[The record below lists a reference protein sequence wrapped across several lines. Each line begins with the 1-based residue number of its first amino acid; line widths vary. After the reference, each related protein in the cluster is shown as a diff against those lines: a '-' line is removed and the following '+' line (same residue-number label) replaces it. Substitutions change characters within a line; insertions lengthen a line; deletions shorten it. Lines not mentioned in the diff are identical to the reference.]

1 MNEKSLVSQGIQGSF
16 AGIASAFIT
25 QTLEHMIPWMMV
37 SAAVI
42 VCDLAFGVRKS
53 LLMGEEVRF
62 SRAVRNTMG
71 KMVTYFAFVC
81 MVCMIC
87 VASGEQYDIDIWSC
101 LLVCFIEGCS
111 IIGNI
116 LKPKGINF
124 NLIGAFG
131 AMFKRV
137 GLDKED
143 AKEVFKE
150 VSEEELE
157 KKRRQNER
165 RRELRRKKKE
175 EEKRKKEEEK
185 TTKEEEDLEK
195 GSGTARKGRKKS
207 VPQPDKGN

>member
-1 MNEKSLVSQGIQGSF
+1 MNEKSLLSHGVQGGF

-25 QTLEHMIPWMMV
+25 QTLEHMIPWLMV

-42 VCDLAFGVRKS
+42 LCDLAFGVRKS

-81 MVCMIC
+81 MVCMVC
-87 VASGEQYDIDIWSC
+87 VASGQKYGIDKWSC

-111 IIGNI
+111 IVGNI
-116 LKPKGINF
+116 LKPKGIDF

-131 AMFKRV
+131 AMFKKV

-143 AKEVFKE
+143 AKDVFTE
-150 VSEEELE
+150 VSEEEM
-157 KKRRQNER
+157 KKRRQRNER
-165 RRELRRKKKE
+165 RRERYREKKKSNAV
-175 EEKRKKEEEK
+175 KKQ
-185 TTKEEEDLEK
+185 
-195 GSGTARKGRKKS
+195 A
-207 VPQPDKGN
+207 

>member
-1 MNEKSLVSQGIQGSF
+1 MNEKSALLSNTIQGSF

-25 QTLEHMIPWMMV
+25 QTLEHMIPWLMV

-42 VCDLAFGVRKS
+42 LCDLAFGVRKS
-53 LLMGEEVRF
+53 LIIGEEVRF

-87 VASGEQYDIDIWSC
+87 VASGQRYQIDVWAC

-124 NLIGAFG
+124 NLLGALNEVGKATFKKVG
-131 AMFKRV
+131 MEGVDTGRMFV
-137 GLDKED
+137 EG
-143 AKEVFKE
+143 
-150 VSEEELE
+150 E
-157 KKRRQNER
+157 KKT
-165 RRELRRKKKE
+165 RKRAT
-175 EEKRKKEEEK
+175 RKPK
-185 TTKEEEDLEK
+185 
-195 GSGTARKGRKKS
+195 
-207 VPQPDKGN
+207 N

>member
-1 MNEKSLVSQGIQGSF
+1 MNEKNLVSQSIQGSF

-25 QTLEHMIPWMMV
+25 QTLEHMIPWLMV

-42 VCDLAFGVRKS
+42 LCDLAFGVRKS
-53 LLMGEEVRF
+53 ILMGEEVRF

-87 VASGEQYDIDIWSC
+87 VASGEKYQIDIWSC

-124 NLIGAFG
+124 NLLGALNEIGKAT
-131 AMFKRV
+131 FKRV
-137 GLDKED
+137 NMDVNTEKMFVQE
-143 AKEVFKE
+143 
-150 VSEEELE
+150 E
-157 KKRRQNER
+157 KKPRA
-165 RRELRRKKKE
+165 RRKKKE
-175 EEKRKKEEEK
+175 F
-185 TTKEEEDLEK
+185 
-195 GSGTARKGRKKS
+195 S
-207 VPQPDKGN
+207 

>member
-1 MNEKSLVSQGIQGSF
+1 MNEKSLVSHGVQGSF

-25 QTLEHMIPWMMV
+25 QTLEHMIPWLMV

-42 VCDLAFGVRKS
+42 MCDLAFGVRKS
-53 LLMGEEVRF
+53 ILMGEEVRF
-62 SRAVRNTMG
+62 SRAIRNTMG
-71 KMVTYFAFVC
+71 KMVPYFAFVC

-87 VASGEQYDIDIWSC
+87 VASGEKYNIDIWAC

-116 LKPKGINF
+116 LKPKGIDF

-143 AKEVFKE
+143 AKDVFTE
-150 VSEEELE
+150 VSEEEME
-157 KKRRQNER
+157 KRRKRNER
-165 RRELRRKKKE
+165 RREQRKQKKE
-175 EEKRKKEEEK
+175 AKAKQPSKSRK
-185 TTKEEEDLEK
+185 
-195 GSGTARKGRKKS
+195 
-207 VPQPDKGN
+207 

>member
-1 MNEKSLVSQGIQGSF
+1 MNEKSALLSNTIQGSF

-25 QTLEHMIPWMMV
+25 QTLEHMIPWLMV

-42 VCDLAFGVRKS
+42 LCDLAFGVRKS
-53 LLMGEEVRF
+53 LIMGEEVRF

-87 VASGEQYDIDIWSC
+87 VASGQKYQIDVWAC

-124 NLIGAFG
+124 NLLGALNEVGKATFKKVG
-131 AMFKRV
+131 MEGVDTGRMFV
-137 GLDKED
+137 EG
-143 AKEVFKE
+143 
-150 VSEEELE
+150 E
-157 KKRRQNER
+157 KKT
-165 RRELRRKKKE
+165 RKRAT
-175 EEKRKKEEEK
+175 RK
-185 TTKEEEDLEK
+185 TK
-195 GSGTARKGRKKS
+195 
-207 VPQPDKGN
+207 N

>member
-1 MNEKSLVSQGIQGSF
+1 MNEKSALWSNTIQGSF

-25 QTLEHMIPWMMV
+25 QTLEHMIPWLMV

-42 VCDLAFGVRKS
+42 LCDLAFGVRKS
-53 LLMGEEVRF
+53 LIMGEEVRF

-87 VASGEQYDIDIWSC
+87 VASGQKYQIDVWAC

-124 NLIGAFG
+124 NLLGALNEVGKATFKKVG
-131 AMFKRV
+131 MEGVDTGKMFV
-137 GLDKED
+137 KE
-143 AKEVFKE
+143 
-150 VSEEELE
+150 E
-157 KKRRQNER
+157 KKP
-165 RRELRRKKKE
+165 RK
-175 EEKRKKEEEK
+175 R
-185 TTKEEEDLEK
+185 
-195 GSGTARKGRKKS
+195 TARK
-207 VPQPDKGN
+207 PKGN

>member
-1 MNEKSLVSQGIQGSF
+1 MNEKTVLVSHTIQGSF

-25 QTLEHMIPWMMV
+25 QTLEHMIPWMMA

-42 VCDLAFGVRKS
+42 LCDLAFGVRKS
-53 LLMGEEVRF
+53 LLMGDEVRF

-87 VASGEQYDIDIWSC
+87 VASGEKYQIDIWAC

-116 LKPKGINF
+116 LKPKGIDF

-131 AMFKRV
+131 AMFKKV
-137 GLDKED
+137 GLEKDD
-143 AKEVFKE
+143 AKDVFSQ

-157 KKRRQNER
+157 KRRKRNER
-165 RRELRRKKKE
+165 RRELRKKKKE
-175 EEKRKKEEEK
+175 EEKKK
-185 TTKEEEDLEK
+185 
-195 GSGTARKGRKKS
+195 
-207 VPQPDKGN
+207 

>member
-1 MNEKSLVSQGIQGSF
+1 MNEKSLVGHGVQGSF

-25 QTLEHMIPWMMV
+25 QTLEHMIPWLMV

-42 VCDLAFGVRKS
+42 MCDLAFGVRKS
-53 LLMGEEVRF
+53 ILMGEEVRF
-62 SRAVRNTMG
+62 SRAIRNTMG

-87 VASGEQYDIDIWSC
+87 VASGEKYNIDIWAC

-116 LKPKGINF
+116 LKPKGIDF

-143 AKEVFKE
+143 AKDVFTE
-150 VSEEELE
+150 VSEEEME
-157 KKRRQNER
+157 KRRKRNER
-165 RRELRRKKKE
+165 RREQRKQKKE
-175 EEKRKKEEEK
+175 AKAKQPSKSRK
-185 TTKEEEDLEK
+185 
-195 GSGTARKGRKKS
+195 
-207 VPQPDKGN
+207 

>member
-1 MNEKSLVSQGIQGSF
+1 MNEKSALLSNTIQGSF

-25 QTLEHMIPWMMV
+25 QTLEHMIPWLMV

-42 VCDLAFGVRKS
+42 LCDLAFGVRKS
-53 LLMGEEVRF
+53 LIIGEEVRF

-87 VASGEQYDIDIWSC
+87 VASGQRYQIDVWAC

-124 NLIGAFG
+124 NLLGALNEVGKATFKKVG
-131 AMFKRV
+131 MEGVDTGRMFV
-137 GLDKED
+137 
-143 AKEVFKE
+143 
-150 VSEEELE
+150 
-157 KKRRQNER
+157 
-165 RRELRRKKKE
+165 E
-175 EEKRKKEEEK
+175 EEKKTRKRVTRK
-185 TTKEEEDLEK
+185 TK
-195 GSGTARKGRKKS
+195 
-207 VPQPDKGN
+207 N

>member
-1 MNEKSLVSQGIQGSF
+1 MTTKKEMNEKSALLSHTIQGSF

-25 QTLEHMIPWMMV
+25 QTLEHMIPWLMV

-42 VCDLAFGVRKS
+42 LCDLAFGVRKS

-87 VASGEQYDIDIWSC
+87 VASGEKYQIDIWAC

-116 LKPKGINF
+116 LRPKGIDF

-131 AMFKRV
+131 AMFKKV
-137 GLDKED
+137 GLEKED
-143 AKEVFKE
+143 AKDVFKE
-150 VSEEELE
+150 ISKEEME
-157 KKRRQNER
+157 KRRKQNER
-165 RRELRRKKKE
+165 RKELRRKKKE
-175 EEKRKKEEEK
+175 EEEKKK
-185 TTKEEEDLEK
+185 PD
-195 GSGTARKGRKKS
+195 SGKADGK
-207 VPQPDKGN
+207 

>member
-1 MNEKSLVSQGIQGSF
+1 MNEKSALWSNTIQGSF

-25 QTLEHMIPWMMV
+25 QTLEHMIPWLMV

-42 VCDLAFGVRKS
+42 LCDLAFGVRKS
-53 LLMGEEVRF
+53 LIMGEEVRF

-87 VASGEQYDIDIWSC
+87 VASGQKYQIDVWAC

-124 NLIGAFG
+124 NLLGALNEVGRATFKKVG
-131 AMFKRV
+131 MEGVDTGKMFV
-137 GLDKED
+137 KE
-143 AKEVFKE
+143 
-150 VSEEELE
+150 E
-157 KKRRQNER
+157 KKP
-165 RRELRRKKKE
+165 RK
-175 EEKRKKEEEK
+175 R
-185 TTKEEEDLEK
+185 
-195 GSGTARKGRKKS
+195 TARK
-207 VPQPDKGN
+207 PKGN

>member
-1 MNEKSLVSQGIQGSF
+1 MNEKSALWSNTIQGSF

-25 QTLEHMIPWMMV
+25 QTLEHMIPWLMV

-42 VCDLAFGVRKS
+42 LCDLAFGVRKS

-87 VASGEQYDIDIWSC
+87 VASGQKYQIDVWSC

-111 IIGNI
+111 IVGNY

-124 NLIGAFG
+124 NLLGALNEVGKATFKKVG
-131 AMFKRV
+131 MEGVDTGKMFV
-137 GLDKED
+137 QE
-143 AKEVFKE
+143 
-150 VSEEELE
+150 E
-157 KKRRQNER
+157 KKPRTRT
-165 RRELRRKKKE
+165 RKKK
-175 EEKRKKEEEK
+175 
-185 TTKEEEDLEK
+185 
-195 GSGTARKGRKKS
+195 
-207 VPQPDKGN
+207 Q

>member
-1 MNEKSLVSQGIQGSF
+1 MNEKSALWSNTIQGSF

-25 QTLEHMIPWMMV
+25 QTLEHMIPWLMV

-42 VCDLAFGVRKS
+42 LCDLAFGVRKS
-53 LLMGEEVRF
+53 LIMGEEVRF

-87 VASGEQYDIDIWSC
+87 VASGQKYQIDVWAC

-124 NLIGAFG
+124 NLLGALNEVG
-131 AMFKRV
+131 KATFKRV
-137 GLDKED
+137 GMEGVDTDKMFV
-143 AKEVFKE
+143 KE
-150 VSEEELE
+150 E
-157 KKRRQNER
+157 KKP
-165 RRELRRKKKE
+165 RKRAIRKPKE
-175 EEKRKKEEEK
+175 K
-185 TTKEEEDLEK
+185 
-195 GSGTARKGRKKS
+195 
-207 VPQPDKGN
+207 

>member
-1 MNEKSLVSQGIQGSF
+1 MNEKSALLSNTIQGSF

-25 QTLEHMIPWMMV
+25 QTLEHMIPWLMV

-42 VCDLAFGVRKS
+42 LCDLAFGVRKS
-53 LLMGEEVRF
+53 LIMGEEVRF

-87 VASGEQYDIDIWSC
+87 VASGQRYQIDVWAC

-124 NLIGAFG
+124 NLLGALNEVGKATFKKVG
-131 AMFKRV
+131 MEGVDTGRMFV
-137 GLDKED
+137 EG
-143 AKEVFKE
+143 
-150 VSEEELE
+150 E
-157 KKRRQNER
+157 KKT
-165 RRELRRKKKE
+165 RKRAT
-175 EEKRKKEEEK
+175 RKPK
-185 TTKEEEDLEK
+185 
-195 GSGTARKGRKKS
+195 
-207 VPQPDKGN
+207 N

>member
-1 MNEKSLVSQGIQGSF
+1 MNEKSALWSNTIQGSF

-25 QTLEHMIPWMMV
+25 QTLEHMIPWLMV

-42 VCDLAFGVRKS
+42 LCDLAFGVRKS
-53 LLMGEEVRF
+53 LIMGEEVRF

-87 VASGEQYDIDIWSC
+87 VASGQKYQIDVWAC

-124 NLIGAFG
+124 NLLGALNEVGKATFKKVG
-131 AMFKRV
+131 MEGVDTDKMFV
-137 GLDKED
+137 KE
-143 AKEVFKE
+143 
-150 VSEEELE
+150 E
-157 KKRRQNER
+157 KKPRG
-165 RRELRRKKKE
+165 RKKKAMS
-175 EEKRKKEEEK
+175 
-185 TTKEEEDLEK
+185 D
-195 GSGTARKGRKKS
+195 
-207 VPQPDKGN
+207 V

>member
-1 MNEKSLVSQGIQGSF
+1 MNEKSALWSNTIQGSF

-25 QTLEHMIPWMMV
+25 QTLEHMIPWLMV

-42 VCDLAFGVRKS
+42 LCDLAFGVRKS
-53 LLMGEEVRF
+53 LIMGEEVRF

-87 VASGEQYDIDIWSC
+87 VASGQRYQIDVWAC

-124 NLIGAFG
+124 NLLGALNEVGKATFKKVG
-131 AMFKRV
+131 MEGVDTGKMFV
-137 GLDKED
+137 
-143 AKEVFKE
+143 
-150 VSEEELE
+150 
-157 KKRRQNER
+157 
-165 RRELRRKKKE
+165 E
-175 EEKRKKEEEK
+175 EEKKTRKRATRK
-185 TTKEEEDLEK
+185 TK
-195 GSGTARKGRKKS
+195 
-207 VPQPDKGN
+207 N